1 MKKNVLPGYIAVQA
15 ALESVSNAEIA
26 EHSQRFFKSGPGEY
40 GEGDVFRGIRVPVVR
55 QWVREFPSLT
65 EADLEALLES
75 EFHEDRLF
83 ALLWIVRDF
92 EQARSDESRRKRW
105 FDFYL
110 AHSDRI
116 NNWDLVDTSAHKIV
130 GSYLLD
136 RSRKRLDTLSK
147 SSSLWERRIAIVSTW
162 RFIQLGQLEDTWR
175 ISDRLLKDPEDLI
188 HKAVGWMLREAGKK
202 SLAELEVF
210 LETRAEVMPR
220 VMLRYAI
227 EKMDDDKR
235 KMYLQ
240 KGK

>member
-1 MKKNVLPGYIAVQA
+1 MKKNVLPGYKAVQA
-15 ALESVSNAEIA
+15 ALESVSTAEIA

-75 EFHEDRLF
+75 KFHEDRLF

-110 AHSDRI
+110 AHTDRI

-130 GSYLLD
+130 GSYLID
-136 RSRKRLDTLSK
+136 RSRKRLDILTK
-147 SSSLWERRIAIVSTW
+147 SPSLWERRIAIVSTW

-175 ISDRLLKDPEDLI
+175 ISDRLLRDPEDLI

-202 SLAELEVF
+202 SLAELELF

-227 EKMDDDKR
+227 EKMDDGKR